1 MSAVTDPSFEGKSD
15 LRLPTFLRFPDLK
28 RLGIVNNYTTLLRWI
43 ASGDFPP
50 GRMLGPNTRVWTLQE
65 VEAWLA
71 SRPAGKVGA

>member
-43 ASGDFPP
+43 AAGDFPA
-50 GRMLGPNTRVWTLQE
+50 GRMLGANSR
-65 VEAWLA
+65 AWLVSEIEDWIA
-71 SRPAGKVGA
+71 SRPVGGS